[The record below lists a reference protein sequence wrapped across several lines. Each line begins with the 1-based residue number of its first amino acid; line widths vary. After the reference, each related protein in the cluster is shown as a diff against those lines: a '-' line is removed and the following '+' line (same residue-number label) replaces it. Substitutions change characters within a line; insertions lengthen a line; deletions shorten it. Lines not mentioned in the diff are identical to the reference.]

1 MYHWRDKFEG
11 DWHAQLMMFWVE
23 KKEENEHLYWD
34 GVNEPVNWLNGKDDF
49 VKQVINGEKFIY
61 QSETPI

>member
-1 MYHWRDKFEG
+1 
-11 DWHAQLMMFWVE
+11 MMFWVE

-34 GVNEPVNWLNGKDDF
+34 GINEPVNWLNGKNDF